1 MSKVRS
7 DSGSPCNP
15 EENPSAAA
23 GRVSRSLVSMIVPF
37 DAGRGSTR
45 ANECMSGRRGGAG
58 LLYHL
63 QIGTIPRNG
72 NMCAAF
78 GEIIKDQ
85 LRPAALKQ
93 TLRDEDAEPHMVGRA
108 GARRNIGLPEPSEQV
123 QREPRSVIGNLDG
136 DCRL

>member
-15 EENPSAAA
+15 EENPSAA

-37 DAGRGSTR
+37 YAGRGSTR
-45 ANECMSGRRGGAG
+45 ANERMSGRRGGAG
-58 LLYHL
+58 LLYRL
-63 QIGTIPRNG
+63 QIGTIPRNR

-85 LRPAALKQ
+85 LRAAALEQ
-93 TLRDEDAEPHMVGRA
+93 ALRDEDAEPHMVPRTGT
-108 GARRNIGLPEPSEQV
+108 RRN
-123 QREPRSVIGNLDG
+123 
-136 DCRL
+136 